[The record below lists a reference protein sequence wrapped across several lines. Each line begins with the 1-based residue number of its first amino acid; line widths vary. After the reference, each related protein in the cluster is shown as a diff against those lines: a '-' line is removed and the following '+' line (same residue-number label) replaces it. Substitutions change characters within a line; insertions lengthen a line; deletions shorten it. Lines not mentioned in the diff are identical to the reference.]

1 MKLTLF
7 GATGDLGN
15 ECLSQGLAAGH
26 DITVLVRALDKISP
40 DIAERITVVQG
51 DGLVREDISM
61 ALPAETEAVLFA
73 IGIDEKTSP
82 KNLCTDVTRNILSV
96 MRERGITRL
105 VWCGGGSNFR
115 PEDEITLGAR
125 FVRWY
130 ANTFLRH
137 RHTDKE
143 HQLHLLDN
151 SMDIDWVGIRPLQM
165 KKGMLRGTYRVG
177 FLRFSGLSSISFAD
191 CAHAMLEMLDND
203 KWLPKAPI
211 IQY

>member
-130 ANTFLRH
+130 
-137 RHTDKE
+137 
-143 HQLHLLDN
+143 
-151 SMDIDWVGIRPLQM
+151 
-165 KKGMLRGTYRVG
+165 
-177 FLRFSGLSSISFAD
+177 
-191 CAHAMLEMLDND
+191 
-203 KWLPKAPI
+203 
-211 IQY
+211 